1 MNSLTKHPRPQGH
14 RKGHSAGFTLVEMLV
29 SVALVLLMMTLFA
42 QVFQIAAGTVSTQR
56 GIMENDQ
63 RARSIQTI
71 ITKDLNNRTYR
82 YVWPWAARPTGYTD
96 TVNTEESDMLGY
108 FYISENN
115 PFDDTDD
122 VLQFTGKITAT
133 VNSLADTDSYSGRAL
148 QVGNSLNQP
157 DYDDGDLGNLSSLSS
172 TAEISLFMRRGT
184 TGRPGALYRRV
195 MLVREPADSTAEIDP
210 HNDGNTTHRIFDP
223 NSSTTTPYYPTS
235 TSSFWKDFDF
245 SSRPIISRVFGSA
258 TPPDAGG
265 VRFNT
270 LDDLRLPT
278 SRFGFEFADGTANA
292 GKPKEFLSNVF
303 FGRYTMEETS
313 SNNFQ
318 YPFGATTAT
327 SPMNQSNTT
336 FPAVVNPQTNVVD
349 GLQHDSANGS
359 RRGEDLL
366 LANVVS
372 FDVKVWDDFAN
383 GGLGAFVDIGGPGSV
398 LYSANPAVSGNI
410 DRRLNVN
417 FGPGAANNNNVFD
430 TWGPAVRLATI
441 ASDPAENPPF
451 LPRRY
456 IAAATASAYELPRF
470 TSGTTAGA
478 VLPELVGGVS
488 SIPGDPVFFVR
499 SGASAGT
506 NNAAGAT
513 IPLTLPIVYGTPIF
527 DGSVEWTPVDNRRP
541 IRLIQITV
549 RFLDP
554 TSQQLRTV
562 TMQCDLTP

>member
-1 MNSLTKHPRPQGH
+1 MNSFTKNPRPQGH

-195 MLVREPADSTAEIDP
+195 MLVRQPADSTAEVDP
-210 HNDGNTTHRIFDP
+210 HEDGNTTNTLFD
-223 NSSTTTPYYPTS
+223 STSGATTRYTPSATS
-235 TSSFWKDFDF
+235 TFWKDFDF
-245 SSRPIISRVFGSA
+245 SARPISSRTFNQ
-258 TPPDAGG
+258 TMPPPFIDG

-270 LDDLRLPT
+270 LTDLQLPT
-278 SRFGFEFADGTANA
+278 SRFGFEFADGTVNA
-292 GKPKEFLSNVF
+292 GKPREFLSGVF

-313 SNNFQ
+313 NVAFQ
-318 YPFGATTAT
+318 YPFEATP
-327 SPMNQSNTT
+327 SPMNQATAGLTVNATT
-336 FPAVVNPQTNVVD
+336 GVVD
-349 GLQHDSANGS
+349 PLQHNSTNGS

-513 IPLTLPIVYGTPIF
+513 IPLTLPIVYGTPIN

>member
-1 MNSLTKHPRPQGH
+1 MNSLTQHPRPQGH

-122 VLQFTGKITAT
+122 VLEFTGKITAT

-195 MLVREPADSTAEIDP
+195 MLVRQPADSTAEIEP
-210 HNDGNTTHRIFDP
+210 HEDGNTTNTLFD
-223 NSSTTTPYYPTS
+223 STSGATTRYTPSATS
-235 TSSFWKDFDF
+235 TFWKDFDF
-245 SSRPIISRVFGSA
+245 SARPISSRTFNQ
-258 TPPDAGG
+258 TMPPPFING

-270 LDDLRLPT
+270 LADLQLPT
-278 SRFGFEFADGTANA
+278 SRFGFEFADGTADA
-292 GKPKEFLSNVF
+292 GKPREFLSGVF

-313 SNNFQ
+313 NVAFQ
-318 YPFGATTAT
+318 YPFTAT
-327 SPMNQSNTT
+327 PSPMNQATAGLT
-336 FPAVVNPQTNVVD
+336 VDAATGVVNP
-349 GLQHDSANGS
+349 LQHNSTNGS

-398 LYSANPAVSGNI
+398 LYSTNPAVTGNP
-410 DRRLNVN
+410 DRRLNID
-417 FGPGAANNNNVFD
+417 FGPDGPSGNNVFD
-430 TWGPAVRLATI
+430 TWAKDVRLATI
-441 ASDPAENPPF
+441 TSDPAENPPL

-456 IAAATASAYELPRF
+456 IAAATASAFELPRF
-470 TSGTTAGA
+470 TPGTTAGA
-478 VLPELVGGVS
+478 VLPALSGGVS

-506 NNAAGAT
+506 NNAAGAA
-513 IPLTLPIVYGTPIF
+513 IPLTLPIVYGTPIN